1 MESNSNL
8 LPSPLQGI
16 IPPMITPLLGR
27 ETLDVAGLE
36 RLIEHILGGGVHGL
50 FILGTTGEAPSLS
63 YRLRYE
69 LIDRAC
75 KQVNGR
81 VPVLVGITDTC
92 FTESI
97 NMANKAR
104 DAGAQ
109 AVVLAPPY
117 YFPAGQAEL
126 LEYLEHLTP
135 ELPLPLFL
143 YNMPSLT
150 KAVIEPQTVR
160 AAADIN
166 GIVGLKDSSGN
177 MVYFHQLQSLLK
189 DHPDFALLIGRE
201 ELLAETVLLGG
212 HGGISGGANFI
223 PKLYVDLY
231 NAARSRDLPTIEA
244 LHEKVMQ
251 ISSAIY
257 SVGRYESSYLKGVK
271 CTLSCMNI
279 CSDFLAEPF
288 HRFRSTER
296 DVIRRHLEELG
307 IVKKQ

>member
-1 MESNSNL
+1 
-8 LPSPLQGI
+8 
-16 IPPMITPLLGR
+16 MITPLLDR
-27 ETLDVAGLE
+27 DTLDVAGLE
-36 RLIEHILGGGVHGL
+36 RLIEHILSGGIHGL

-69 LIDRAC
+69 LIDHAC

-92 FTESI
+92 FVESI
-97 NMANKAR
+97 NTANKAR

-126 LEYLEHLTP
+126 LEYLQHLTP

-160 AAADIN
+160 AAADIK
-166 GIVGLKDSSGN
+166 GIAGLKDSSGN
-177 MVYFHQLQSLLK
+177 MVYFHQLQSMLK

-201 ELLAETVLLGG
+201 ELLAESVLLGG
-212 HGGISGGANFI
+212 HGGVSGGANFI

-231 NAARSRDLPTIEA
+231 KAACSRDLPTIEA

-257 SVGRYESSYLKGVK
+257 NVGRHGSSYLKGLK

-307 IVKKQ
+307 IVK